1 MSFCVSPKPASLRT
15 SSGSM
20 FFLGLAIAQPF
31 LDLGPSLREGPGSA
45 SVPSGSPD
53 PVAGTGARSPPARAL
68 ERRRSAVLIS
78 GLATG
83 PPAGVGGGLG
93 PFLVA

>member
-20 FFLGLAIAQPF
+20 FFLGLAIAQSF

-53 PVAGTGARSPPARAL
+53 PVAETGAGSGERAIAV
-68 ERRRSAVLIS
+68 ESRKKMSAKKANCASAKI
-78 GLATG
+78 
-83 PPAGVGGGLG
+83 GVQ
-93 PFLVA
+93 A